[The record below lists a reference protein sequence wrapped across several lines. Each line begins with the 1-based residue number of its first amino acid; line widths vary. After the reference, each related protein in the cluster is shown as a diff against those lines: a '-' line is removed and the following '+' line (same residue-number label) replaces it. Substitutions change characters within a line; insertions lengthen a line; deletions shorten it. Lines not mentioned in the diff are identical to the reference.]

1 LNKELKIR
9 CRIANKII
17 RDASKS
23 NWNTWREHYDNL
35 SINDLIWINLAINE
49 FIRDQICGTG
59 YLIESSIKTIL
70 SERKELDVIELG
82 CYRGYLAKDM
92 METFKDEIKSW
103 VGYDINYYALENT
116 VVEDSRYSTIKQTDW
131 FYKIE
136 FNPDANVFIST
147 STLEHHNANQ
157 FVKII
162 ERIKE
167 SNIQYMILG
176 FPLCDSRKWND
187 YGGSHVLDFTKEDV
201 DEIIEVNNFEC
212 INYEKGRVHTWLAK
226 RK

>member
-70 SERKELDVIELG
+70 KRSDLRDWISYRKL
-82 CYRGYLAKDM
+82 
-92 METFKDEIKSW
+92 
-103 VGYDINYYALENT
+103 
-116 VVEDSRYSTIKQTDW
+116 
-131 FYKIE
+131 YK
-136 FNPDANVFIST
+136 
-147 STLEHHNANQ
+147 
-157 FVKII
+157 
-162 ERIKE
+162 
-167 SNIQYMILG
+167 
-176 FPLCDSRKWND
+176 
-187 YGGSHVLDFTKEDV
+187 
-201 DEIIEVNNFEC
+201 NNS
-212 INYEKGRVHTWLAK
+212 
-226 RK
+226 